1 MWQGGGVLFLC
12 LKVSQNSIEGLPRF
26 IGYDVVVL
34 DTSDD
39 SDRSAAAAAD
49 FDVYIEYSLEPL
61 SPGHG
66 GMTLGGCADF
76 CVGDELDAFP
86 APGWRDEPAPAMVRR
101 EYAVVA
107 GEVDPRLRHQCRQL
121 LH

>member
-1 MWQGGGVLFLC
+1 MWQGGGVLFLS